1 MSAFL
6 EIGDICAE
14 VSYQITLKDS
24 HPVFRKI
31 DDETFE
37 ATTVQPG
44 EPTMW
49 NFLQKIVILKA
60 KTRRG
65 ICFGSFREIMLVIV
79 LCKICYMFVLSC
91 PKSKFYLCVF
101 IMLHTCLE

>member
-6 EIGDICAE
+6 EIGDICSE

-49 NFLQKIVILKA
+49 NFFTEDSYFESEDSQRDMFWKLQRDHACDSTVQNLLHV
-60 KTRRG
+60 
-65 ICFGSFREIMLVIV
+65 CSQ
-79 LCKICYMFVLSC
+79 LSE
-91 PKSKFYLCVF
+91 K
-101 IMLHTCLE
+101 